1 MLGIKVMNV
10 KKKPQNNIEITA
22 VLKQENFGLQWV

>member
-10 KKKPQNNIEITA
+10 KKKNPKNNIEITA
-22 VLKQENFGLQWV
+22 VLKQENFGLQ

>member
-10 KKKPQNNIEITA
+10 KKTPNNIEITA
-22 VLKQENFGLQWV
+22 VLKRENFGF